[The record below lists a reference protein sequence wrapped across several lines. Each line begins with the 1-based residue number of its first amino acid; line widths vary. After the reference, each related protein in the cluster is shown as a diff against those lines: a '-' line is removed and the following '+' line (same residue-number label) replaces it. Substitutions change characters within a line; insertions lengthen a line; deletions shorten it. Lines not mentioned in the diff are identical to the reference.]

1 MIAEKYGHR
10 IHWTP
15 QYHPELQPIETVW
28 AWCKNFVRKKNKTKN
43 MKMVGELVKTGFTRI
58 KRSSL
63 AKLVRRVERF
73 ELQYY
78 RELMGSKSTLI
89 LRRSMFFDSDDDET
103 TNNVDDHIDIS
114 GHESSDLE
122 SESEIQNDE

>member
-1 MIAEKYGHR
+1 
-10 IHWTP
+10 
-15 QYHPELQPIETVW
+15 
-28 AWCKNFVRKKNKTKN
+28 

-78 RELMGSKSTLI
+78 RELMSSKSTLI
-89 LRRSMFFDSDDDET
+89 LRRSMFFDSDDDEI

-114 GHESSDLE
+114 GHESSAFKNLMHTH
-122 SESEIQNDE
+122 SIGQLPS